1 MNTKSRSRVS
11 YRFMVLLTLVVGIIG
26 IVCLFIVPDFE
37 LLSFMMTV
45 AVLGSLAAG
54 NNDYEEWERQQLRQS
69 YQKAFEGLLLVV
81 MVAYALIKFSQLV
94 VFTEAAAT
102 FLNNHWPVLI
112 LSVMCI
118 AMGIAGLQKARIT
131 SSA

>member
-1 MNTKSRSRVS
+1 MNTKSRVRVS
-11 YRFMVLLTLVVGIIG
+11 YRFIVILTLVVGIIG
-26 IVCLFIVPDFE
+26 IAFLFIPDFE
-37 LLSFMMTV
+37 LLSFMLTV

-54 NNDYEEWERQQLRQS
+54 NNSYEEWERLQLRQS

-94 VFTEAAAT
+94 IFLEAAAT

-112 LSVMCI
+112 LSMMCI
-118 AMGIAGLQKARIT
+118 TIGIAGLQKGRMAG
-131 SSA
+131 SA

>member
-1 MNTKSRSRVS
+1 
-11 YRFMVLLTLVVGIIG
+11 MVILTLVVGIIG
-26 IVCLFIVPDFE
+26 IAFLFIPDFE
-37 LLSFMMTV
+37 LLSFMLTV

-54 NNDYEEWERQQLRQS
+54 NNSYEEWERLQLRQS

-94 VFTEAAAT
+94 IFLEAAAT

-112 LSVMCI
+112 LSMMCI
-118 AMGIAGLQKARIT
+118 TMGIAGLQKGRMAG
-131 SSA
+131 SA